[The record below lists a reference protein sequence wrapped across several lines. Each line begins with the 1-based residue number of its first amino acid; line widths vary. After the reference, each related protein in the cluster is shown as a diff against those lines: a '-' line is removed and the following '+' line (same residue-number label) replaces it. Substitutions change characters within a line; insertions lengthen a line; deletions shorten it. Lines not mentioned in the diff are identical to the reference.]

1 MVGRWKQS
9 EGELEENQRVL
20 GSRPGAD
27 NIYKVFWLQGG
38 GARTPL
44 ECHRGTLEQGAESA
58 KAHTL

>member
-1 MVGRWKQS
+1 MEAVRRRVGRES
-9 EGELEENQRVL
+9 EGSRFKPWCGQYLQGVL
-20 GSRPGAD
+20 VA
-27 NIYKVFWLQGG
+27 GG